1 MGERGGVS
9 EGLAASPRTLLY
21 PWGTLDTWE
30 SLTPTP
36 WPHDPGPQGGSGGA
50 KDGTVW
56 ALSPQDGRRLRPPTL
71 PAPPRA
77 QGSEPFPLAQG

>member
-1 MGERGGVS
+1 MTPETAGGESAPEEAVRGAGPGPGLYLNQDGGLRASLGDPLGGSVGGGVGERGGVS

-36 WPHDPGPQGGSGGA
+36 
-50 KDGTVW
+50 
-56 ALSPQDGRRLRPPTL
+56 
-71 PAPPRA
+71 
-77 QGSEPFPLAQG
+77 